1 MFDGRQILKPEELEE
16 VDTDLSSVLKING
29 HAETIQKIFDVVKKT
44 AYGVDFM
51 IWGLENQDNVHYA
64 MPLRHMLNDSLA
76 YLKECNE
83 IISVNRKEKKL
94 KTPGEFLS
102 GLKKE
107 DRLHPMISIC
117 IYYGEDDW
125 DGPLSLTD
133 MLNIPDEL
141 RPIVAD
147 YKMNLVQVKKSE
159 HLHFQNEDIT
169 TVFDF
174 IRLIYKQ
181 DYEKINKHYN
191 NKSIDTE
198 LALVIGAVTKSQGI
212 IDQALKSEKEGVQMQ
227 MCRGLQALEQR
238 GMEAG
243 LAAGRKAGLEAGR
256 TEGIASGKKELLKQL
271 VQKKLAKG
279 KSLEV
284 IADELEEDVS
294 TIQPIIDEV
303 LAGKE

>member
-1 MFDGRQILKPEELEE
+1 M
-16 VDTDLSSVLKING
+16 V
-29 HAETIQKIFDVVKKT
+29 
-44 AYGVDFM
+44 
-51 IWGLENQDNVHYA
+51 
-64 MPLRHMLNDSLA
+64 
-76 YLKECNE
+76 
-83 IISVNRKEKKL
+83 
-94 KTPGEFLS
+94 
-102 GLKKE
+102 
-107 DRLHPMISIC
+107 SIC

-141 RPIVAD
+141 KPIVAD

-159 HLHFQNEDIT
+159 NLHFQNTDIT

-243 LAAGRKAGLEAGR
+243 LAAGHK
-256 TEGIASGKKELLKQL
+256 EGIASGKKELLKQQ

>member
-1 MFDGRQILKPEELEE
+1 M
-16 VDTDLSSVLKING
+16 V
-29 HAETIQKIFDVVKKT
+29 
-44 AYGVDFM
+44 
-51 IWGLENQDNVHYA
+51 
-64 MPLRHMLNDSLA
+64 
-76 YLKECNE
+76 
-83 IISVNRKEKKL
+83 
-94 KTPGEFLS
+94 
-102 GLKKE
+102 
-107 DRLHPMISIC
+107 SIC

-159 HLHFQNEDIT
+159 NLHFQNTDIT

-198 LALVIGAVTKSQGI
+198 LALIIGAVTKSQGI

-256 TEGIASGKKELLKQL
+256 TEGIASGKKELLKQQ

>member
-1 MFDGRQILKPEELEE
+1 M
-16 VDTDLSSVLKING
+16 V
-29 HAETIQKIFDVVKKT
+29 
-44 AYGVDFM
+44 
-51 IWGLENQDNVHYA
+51 
-64 MPLRHMLNDSLA
+64 
-76 YLKECNE
+76 
-83 IISVNRKEKKL
+83 
-94 KTPGEFLS
+94 
-102 GLKKE
+102 
-107 DRLHPMISIC
+107 SIC

-147 YKMNLVQVKKSE
+147 YRMNLVQVKKSE
-159 HLHFQNEDIT
+159 NLHFQNTDIT

-181 DYEKINKHYN
+181 DYEKINKHYH

-198 LALVIGAVTKSQGI
+198 LALVIGSVTKSQGI
-212 IDQALKSEKEGVQMQ
+212 IDQALKAEKEGVQMQ

-256 TEGIASGKKELLKQL
+256 TEGFASGKKELLKQQ
-271 VQKKLAKG
+271 VQKKLTKG

>member
-1 MFDGRQILKPEELEE
+1 
-16 VDTDLSSVLKING
+16 
-29 HAETIQKIFDVVKKT
+29 
-44 AYGVDFM
+44 
-51 IWGLENQDNVHYA
+51 
-64 MPLRHMLNDSLA
+64 
-76 YLKECNE
+76 
-83 IISVNRKEKKL
+83 
-94 KTPGEFLS
+94 
-102 GLKKE
+102 
-107 DRLHPMISIC
+107 MISIC

-147 YKMNLVQVKKSE
+147 YRMNLVQVKKSE

-243 LAAGRKAGLEAGR
+243 LAAGHKAGLAAGR
-256 TEGIASGKKELLKQL
+256 TEGIASGKKELLKQQ